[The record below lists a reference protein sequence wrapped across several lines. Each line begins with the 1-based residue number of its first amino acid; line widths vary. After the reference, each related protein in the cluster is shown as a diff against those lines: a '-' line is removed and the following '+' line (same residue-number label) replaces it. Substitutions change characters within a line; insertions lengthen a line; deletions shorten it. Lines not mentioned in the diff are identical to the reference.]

1 MKYYLSGH
9 DRGGGVQEMLISLL
23 PDEEHILC
31 ETREEADCLSLLREE
46 AGMLIAEAQVTLG
59 GKTTCETC
67 IRPAPEA
74 DTEEHK
80 RVRTY
85 AVKTALYQA
94 LLPHL
99 ERKPV
104 WGSLTGVKPAKP
116 VRLAL
121 NEGMKPGE
129 VLDWLEQQYDVSE
142 SRRKLCLA
150 TAVAAWKTEKSL
162 LPRETQLY
170 IGIPFCPAKCSYC
183 SFVSND
189 MAHFGHLIAPYVE
202 ALLREVEA
210 AGEMVRRAG
219 IPIGSIYIGGGT
231 PTTLNEEQLERLL
244 CAVDAAFDRTHCRE
258 YTVEAGRPETI
269 TRRKLELLKEHGVG
283 RISINPQTM
292 DDAVLAGVGRRHTA
306 QDIRDCFAM
315 ARQVGDFL
323 INMDLIAGLPGDTE
337 EGLFESLQQVTALDP
352 DHVTIHC
359 LARKKGARLRFGPTG
374 DLDPAALD
382 KCYAHLAERN
392 YVPYYLYRQKYIA
405 GGLENVGFCRPGTAS
420 HYNICMMEE
429 LSDVIAL
436 GSGGVTKLCAEG
448 GRKIFRLAN
457 HKYPK
462 EYIENI
468 DEILRKK
475 RELYENP

>member
-1 MKYYLSGH
+1 M
-9 DRGGGVQEMLISLL
+9 
-23 PDEEHILC
+23 
-31 ETREEADCLSLLREE
+31 
-46 AGMLIAEAQVTLG
+46 
-59 GKTTCETC
+59 
-67 IRPAPEA
+67 
-74 DTEEHK
+74 
-80 RVRTY
+80 
-85 AVKTALYQA
+85 
-94 LLPHL
+94 
-99 ERKPV
+99 
-104 WGSLTGVKPAKP
+104 
-116 VRLAL
+116 RLAL

-337 EGLFESLQQVTALDP
+337 AGLFESLQQVTALDP

-382 KCYAHLAERN
+382 QCYAHLAERN

>member
-23 PDEEHILC
+23 PDEEHTLC

-46 AGMLIAEAQVTLG
+46 DGVLIAEAQVTLG

-337 EGLFESLQQVTALDP
+337 AGLFESLQQVTALDP
-352 DHVTIHC
+352 DHVTILC

>member
-1 MKYYLSGH
+1 
-9 DRGGGVQEMLISLL
+9 MLISLL
-23 PDEEHILC
+23 PDEENILC
-31 ETREEADCLSLLREE
+31 DTREEADCLSLLREE

-59 GKTTCETC
+59 GKPTCETC

-85 AVKTALYQA
+85 AVKTALYKA

-162 LPRETQLY
+162 LPRATQLY

-337 EGLFESLQQVTALDP
+337 AGLFESLQQVTALDP
-352 DHVTIHC
+352 AHVTIHC

-392 YVPYYLYRQKYIA
+392 YGPYYLYRQKYIA

>member
-23 PDEEHILC
+23 PDEEHTLC

-46 AGMLIAEAQVTLG
+46 DGMLIAEAQVTLG
-59 GKTTCETC
+59 GKTTHETC

-231 PTTLNEEQLERLL
+231 PTTLNEEQLARLL
-244 CAVDAAFDRTHCRE
+244 CAVDAAFDCTHCRD

-382 KCYAHLAERN
+382 KCYAHLAEHN